1 MIHGGISLAS
11 HCRND
16 KCSAWVREC
25 DAFRIFFCACLHM
38 RLSLVRTSCACVAA
52 SAICIVCFSSCL
64 RLVLEAISGI
74 CGPMRCSRKDFPPS
88 GSVVAFGEAK
98 AGAGHVVTR
107 SSDFGE
113 ISSRFLFTS
122 PFSIGSRVWEA
133 ARRERYRVS
142 WIIFQLEDIDCK
154 PMKYL
159 QFFLPRPYPLLVL
172 FFLAFFLCE
181 GDTNILR
188 AREHKIAF
196 VFGVAVQ
203 DRRRGGK

>member
-38 RLSLVRTSCACVAA
+38 RLSLVRTSCACVAT

-74 CGPMRCSRKDFPPS
+74 CGPMRCSLKDFPPS

-172 FFLAFFLCE
+172 FSLAFFLSE

-196 VFGVAVQ
+196 VFGVAV
-203 DRRRGGK
+203 R